1 METFPWALVLLVAL
15 QIVAVATTVTAWV
28 PQALVGL
35 RKNSVHGVSRSSW
48 LIAAGLGAT
57 WSIYGFLNEVWLLAF
72 SEGVFAVGSTVVLC
86 TLVSARKAV
95 VGVTAAV
102 LLGVLLV
109 VSLPAVSFSV
119 AGVLASLSVRVAQLA
134 RLFKYRDASGVA
146 DSSWWLLTVA
156 LACWGVFGIVE
167 GKQALA
173 VGSLLG
179 VASSVAVVAISA
191 YMRKKAK
198 SASW

>member
-1 METFPWALVLLVAL
+1 METFPWVPILLVAL
-15 QIVAVATTVTAWV
+15 QLVAVVATVTAWV

-35 RKNSVHGVSRSSW
+35 RRNSVQGVSRSSW
-48 LIAAGLGAT
+48 LIAAALGAT

-86 TLVSARKAV
+86 TLVPTRKAV

-102 LLGVLLV
+102 LLGILLV
-109 VSLPAVSFSV
+109 MALPAVSFSI
-119 AGVLASLSVRVAQLA
+119 AGVLASLSVRVTQMA
-134 RLFKYRDASGVA
+134 RLFRYRDASGVA
-146 DSSWWLLTVA
+146 DSSWWLLTAA
-156 LACWGVFGIVE
+156 LACWGVFGVVE

-179 VASSVAVVAISA
+179 VASSVAVVVVSV
-191 YMRKKAK
+191 YMRREAK
-198 SASW
+198 PAAE